1 MSDFFRRR
9 GVSPSADIGE
19 VRRAY
24 RELARRYRP
33 KRDHRGVIDRLSSS
47 HRAFEVWSEV
57 GRSRPDADRGVP
69 RGGQWSDRAF
79 DEEVDVG
86 FPVVSNLVSRILT
99 AFFGAV
105 SERPLLVE
113 VQLTRR
119 QADAGARVPLDV
131 SLPHTCPVCGGRGE
145 VWPDPCGAC
154 SGSGTGLLPHHFH
167 LVVPPGVRH
176 GTCLRFDVTPPYASA
191 TRVQAHVSVR

>member
-1 MSDFFRRR
+1 MSDLFRRR
-9 GVSPSADIGE
+9 GVFSSSDIGE

-24 RELARRYRP
+24 RELARRCRP
-33 KRDHRGVIDRLSSS
+33 KRDHHGATDHLSSS
-47 HRAFEVWSEV
+47 HRAFEVWIE
-57 GRSRPDADRGVP
+57 GSRTQPDADRGGP
-69 RGGQWSDRAF
+69 RRGLWPARAF

-86 FPVVSNLVSRILT
+86 FPAVSNLVSRMLT
-99 AFFGAV
+99 AFFGVV

-113 VQLTRR
+113 VHLTRR
-119 QADAGARVPLDV
+119 QADVGARVPLDV

-154 SGSGTGLLPHHFH
+154 SGSGTGLLPHHFQ

-176 GTCLRFDVTPPYASA
+176 GTCLRFDVTPPYSST
-191 TRVQAHVSVR
+191 TRVQARVFIQ

>member
-1 MSDFFRRR
+1 MSDLFRRR
-9 GVSPSADIGE
+9 GVFPSTDIGE

-33 KRDHRGVIDRLSSS
+33 KRDHHGATDGLSSS
-47 HRAFEVWSEV
+47 HRASEVWVV
-57 GRSRPDADRGVP
+57 GNRSQPHADRGARSRSP
-69 RGGQWSDRAF
+69 RPDRAF

-86 FPVVSNLVSRILT
+86 FPTVPNLVSRMLT
-99 AFFGAV
+99 AFFGVV
-105 SERPLLVE
+105 SKRPLLVE

>member
-1 MSDFFRRR
+1 MSDSFRRR
-9 GVSPSADIGE
+9 GVSPSTDIGE

-33 KRDHRGVIDRLSSS
+33 KRDHHGAIDRLSSS
-47 HRAFEVWSEV
+47 HRASEVWIE
-57 GRSRPDADRGVP
+57 GNRPQPHADRSARHKGP
-69 RGGQWSDRAF
+69 WPDRVF

-86 FPVVSNLVSRILT
+86 FPVVSNLVGRMLT
-99 AFFGAV
+99 AFLGVV
-105 SERPLLVE
+105 SERPVLVE

-119 QADAGARVPLDV
+119 QADAGARVSLDV

-154 SGSGTGLLPHHFH
+154 SGSGAGLLPHH
-167 LVVPPGVRH
+167 LYLLVPPGVRH
-176 GTCLRFDVTPPYASA
+176 GTYLRFDVRPPYAPA
-191 TRVQAHVSVR
+191 TQVRAHVSVQ